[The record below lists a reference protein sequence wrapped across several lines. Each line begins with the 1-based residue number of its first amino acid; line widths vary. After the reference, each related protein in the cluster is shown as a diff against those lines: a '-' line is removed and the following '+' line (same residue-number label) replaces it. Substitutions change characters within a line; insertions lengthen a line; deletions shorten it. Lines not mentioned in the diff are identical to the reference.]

1 MCSENKKQSFVSSP
15 PSSWQRVIDLLKPCS
30 GSISSLMS
38 SGVGNVLLGTASTSF
53 DKNYCM
59 STTYQARRWVP
70 ELYSLDATNWV
81 PAFLEFSE
89 ECAFSPLFPKRVS

>member
-1 MCSENKKQSFVSSP
+1 
-15 PSSWQRVIDLLKPCS
+15 
-30 GSISSLMS
+30 MS

-59 STTYQARRWVP
+59 STTYQARRGVP
-70 ELYSLDATNWV
+70 GLYSLDATNWV

-89 ECAFSPLFPKRVS
+89 ECAFSPLFPKQVS